1 MVSRRSASICVG
13 ACPSN
18 VGSKGSLRRSFWV
31 TSPVCGGALLILLL
45 SFIVAV
51 QHGNPLGTSRT
62 LWIGDSTVL
71 LAPVE
76 GVKIGFPGASIAQ
89 LQQALSHAMQ
99 SRDDYDQVIV
109 MVVGQLYYGRS
120 YASLMV
126 DLNRLA
132 IDIEE
137 NIGVR
142 PLVIDPK
149 VIRDLVRVE
158 KFSYDNKHLTGFEH
172 SLLPEGFNDNLY
184 PFLAVVVFKNPR
196 CFFERYSLCN
206 QFLQLQFFSV
216 LACY

>member
-1 MVSRRSASICVG
+1 
-13 ACPSN
+13 
-18 VGSKGSLRRSFWV
+18 
-31 TSPVCGGALLILLL
+31 LLL

-158 KFSYDNKHLTGFEH
+158 KFSYDNKHLTT
-172 SLLPEGFNDNLY
+172 EGYRKLFAHIRERIKDQPHDTRPHLY
-184 PFLAVVVFKNPR
+184 TGPIH
-196 CFFERYSLCN
+196 E
-206 QFLQLQFFSV
+206 
-216 LACY
+216 